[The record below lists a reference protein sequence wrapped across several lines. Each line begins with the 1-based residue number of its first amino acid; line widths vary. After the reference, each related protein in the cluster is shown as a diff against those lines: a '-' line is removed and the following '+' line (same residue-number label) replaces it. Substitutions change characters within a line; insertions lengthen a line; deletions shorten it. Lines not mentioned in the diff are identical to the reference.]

1 MLLTSIDSL
10 KKRLWISSDEY
21 NTELSSIIERATK
34 IIETEIWDISEKNI
48 IERVDSF
55 WNKKIYTKKI
65 INSIFSVKKINWKN
79 YEIDFFDW
87 YIIYLKKNIPSS
99 KKWVLV
105 EYSSWFSTIPA
116 DLEEICLDLCIIFI
130 SESSFLSSKI
140 NTEKLVDKNIKTKK
154 LWDLMITYFWEN
166 EKSMSSK
173 DVLTPTRNIK
183 NILNKYKSFSGIWR

>member
-166 EKSMSSK
+166 EKIMSSK

>member
-87 YIIYLKKNIPSS
+87 YIIYLKKNISSS

-116 DLEEICLDLCIIFI
+116 DLEEICLDLCVIFI
-130 SESSFLSSKI
+130 SESSFLNSKI

-173 DVLTPTRNIK
+173 DILAPTRNIK

>member
-48 IERVDSF
+48 TERVDSF
-55 WNKKIYTKKI
+55 WNNKIYTKKI
-65 INSIFSVKKINWKN
+65 INSIFSVKKINWEN

-173 DVLTPTRNIK
+173 DVLAPTRNIK

>member
-1 MLLTSIDSL
+1 MLYTNLNSL

-65 INSIFSVKKINWKN
+65 INSIFSVKKINWEN

-116 DLEEICLDLCIIFI
+116 DLEEICLDLCVIFI
-130 SESSFLSSKI
+130 SESSFLNSKI
-140 NTEKLVDKNIKTKK
+140 NIEKLVDKNIKTKK

-173 DVLTPTRNIK
+173 DILAPTRNIK

>member
-65 INSIFSVKKINWKN
+65 INSIFSVKKINWEN

-116 DLEEICLDLCIIFI
+116 DLEEICLDLCVIFI
-130 SESSFLSSKI
+130 SESSFLNSKI
-140 NTEKLVDKNIKTKK
+140 NIEKLVDKNIKTKK

-173 DVLTPTRNIK
+173 DILAPTRNIK

>member
-1 MLLTSIDSL
+1 MLLTSINSL

-48 IERVDSF
+48 TERVDSF
-55 WNKKIYTKKI
+55 WNNKIYTKKI
-65 INSIFSVKKINWKN
+65 INSISSVKKINWKN

-87 YIIYLKKNIPSS
+87 YIIYLKKNITSS

-116 DLEEICLDLCIIFI
+116 DLEEICLDLCTIFI
-130 SESSFLSSKI
+130 SESSFLNSKI
-140 NTEKLVDKNIKTKK
+140 NTEKLVNKNIKTKK

-173 DVLTPTRNIK
+173 DILAPTRNIK